1 MGGKESKV
9 ERIIQLR
16 QKERER
22 QENSETESEMH
33 EHIEWVGGS
42 QRNGGDKKKR
52 QRDGR
57 IIYK

>member
-1 MGGKESKV
+1 VGGKESKV

-22 QENSETESEMH
+22 QENSETESEMN
-33 EHIEWVGGS
+33 EHIECMEGS
-42 QRNGGDKKKR
+42 QRSGGDKKKR

-57 IIYK
+57 IIHK